1 MYGLAQNCAVG
12 RPRESLVER
21 QSSSSVRFRRTTPFV
36 NNRTVAVATRLSA
49 LAANENK
56 RGHRETSERGQPAG
70 WRLSSARK
78 STRACVTSRRRAISS
93 NTERQYHSFSKFVCT
108 VSFDGPWRQQRE
120 GRKRAV
126 MSIIS
131 VKTTTHRVTTRV
143 KTHHRVSTTSLDDKP
158 ALHMAENIMKD
169 VKKYADMDIDELLS
183 KLSPEELEQLGN
195 MVDPD
200 DSLIPPSERCRTQTK
215 KKPTGPLNRRHL
227 LQFLEKFAREQED
240 WPEAKPF
247 QAGQKRGKVFVPR
260 VQPKPNQDDDV
271 EVELDIGED
280 YEKALN
286 TANES
291 ELVDLAAILGLHS
304 MLSQDQYH
312 NSVTNRRQRPGTGF
326 DSLVKASMPKPMPME
341 PDNDTNTHQTA
352 EKVSSNDPSLKTLNW
367 NNIKN
372 IRRDDFKKLFE
383 GLKKNTNLESLSLAN
398 TDLTD
403 SLVKRPSILGNKIE
417 MEIARLVEKNR
428 TLLRLGISF
437 DVPDARMRVTQHLQN
452 NYDRLRLRRTASGAQ
467 LNNST

>member
-1 MYGLAQNCAVG
+1 MRENTRRMLLRHHVG
-12 RPRESLVER
+12 R
-21 QSSSSVRFRRTTPFV
+21 RRASKTALLIHAPPFV
-36 NNRTVAVATRLSA
+36 NRHAVARATRLSS
-49 LAANENK
+49 LATNEK
-56 RGHRETSERGQPAG
+56 ERGRRETGER
-70 WRLSSARK
+70 
-78 STRACVTSRRRAISS
+78 
-93 NTERQYHSFSKFVCT
+93 
-108 VSFDGPWRQQRE
+108 RQQ
-120 GRKRAV
+120 GGSRAQENL
-126 MSIIS
+126 S
-131 VKTTTHRVTTRV
+131 VPVC
-143 KTHHRVSTTSLDDKP
+143 SFTTSDFFEHR
-158 ALHMAENIMKD
+158 LHMAENLMKD
-169 VKKYADMDIDELLS
+169 VKKYADMDIDELLA

-247 QAGQKRGKVFVPR
+247 QAGTKRGKVFVPR
-260 VQPKPNQDDDV
+260 VQPKPKQDDDV

-352 EKVSSNDPSLKTLNW
+352 DKVAANDPSLKTLNW

-403 SLVKRPSILGNKIE
+403 SLVKRPMILGNKIE

-452 NYDRLRLRRTASGAQ
+452 NYDRLRLRRNASS
-467 LNNST
+467 STIAA